1 MTSYLRTPLI
11 PMCQWHSWLLHANKQ
26 LYGIWLCI
34 VFIALPEPK
43 ILIKWK
49 RITVIIR
56 TFHVSFRQNQKKLKF
71 GEKKFWR
78 KNTFSIVNWKIYGM
92 FHGKDNYFSSLSD
105 IPKCDFLTSTFKHFD
120 TVSLWIEFPTWF
132 EHAFECYCVNVPP
145 NEGLQKKTHFMD
157 SQVILV
163 VKPIL
168 FLRIGV
174 FGKLYISFRFK

>member
-1 MTSYLRTPLI
+1 MVVYCFHRSAGAENLNQMKKNY
-11 PMCQWHSWLLHANKQ
+11 
-26 LYGIWLCI
+26 
-34 VFIALPEPK
+34 
-43 ILIKWK
+43 
-49 RITVIIR
+49 VIIR

-120 TVSLWIEFPTWF
+120 TVSLWIEFLTWF

-145 NEGLQKKTHFMD
+145 NEGLQKKNTFYGLSSHFG
-157 SQVILV
+157 SKTYTFPPYWGVRKIIYFISVQIITASSPGIC
-163 VKPIL
+163 VKL
-168 FLRIGV
+168 
-174 FGKLYISFRFK
+174 